1 MTVSTVVDHNDYTGN
16 GVTTSFPYTFR
27 IFKKSDLAVSVID
40 LSENITVLVL
50 DTDYTVTNAGG
61 YNGGNVV
68 LTAPLTTGW
77 QISIARELEP
87 TQETDLRN
95 QGKFFAEVHEDAFDK
110 LTMLIQQ
117 VASMFR
123 LALRKPSSIANWY
136 DALNNY
142 IRNVRD
148 PKAPQDAATK
158 NYVDGLS
165 NINLSRTLRTPDPI
179 ISLPGIEDRKNK
191 IVAMDNSGNPIMV
204 LPESGS
210 AADVLI
216 ELAKPS
222 GAGLSG
228 FDPLSSY
235 PPNTLGNYL
244 AQVPGADNT
253 GVNNSLDYFNAAI
266 QKLALVGGGILH
278 PEPGVYLISGGSV
291 LIPSYITLDLRG
303 CELNGEGTNTLIASG
318 AIVDGVLIDITP
330 EYGTGG
336 GDGNGTHFVSCG
348 IITGGRLNNA
358 AIGIRAHRFNY
369 GSTINNVTF
378 LPGLTNSYIS
388 SHSWGLEIHQNTI
401 WSPAIMK
408 DFVDWTEISGNSFE
422 GPGWSVR
429 DNYVALTVTTGGYG
443 GSYSA
448 RIVNNGFHNMATAIA
463 LSCEIDNLVIESNH
477 FERTIYHING
487 NSNLKYNLSIKNN
500 WMKANLDDAGISK
513 PPVIPMFFGALINSN
528 IGPNRFTAHEST
540 YGAYIVA
547 KTNDCYGNEY
557 IHGYAISSE
566 NDFSKIQMNEPNS
579 ILIYRGSNDALVSQ
593 PAYELLSGSGNYT
606 FEKYKSNYHDVSNS
620 IPFCNVSYSG
630 GDIYID
636 TWFSWNKQS
645 FCAFKFKIE
654 GSYSAVIAGT
664 FCYDSISVTINKSSG
679 SVASLPIAVSNYNG
693 VTRFSISQ
701 APNGGVI
708 TGWVK
713 EL

>member
-1 MTVSTVVDHNDYTGN
+1 MSTQPTNLPVPSESPRDLKFNAGKIDEFV
-16 GVTTSFPYTFR
+16 TSFAEWYVDRFGNNHYTIEGLKQLALQQIYNLGWNLAGTFQGGAVVSAAGDIIQDTTTGVWYR
-27 IFKKSDLAVSVID
+27 WDDLGSLPKTVPSGSTPASSGGTGEGKWQPVEITDVLRKDLA
-40 LSENITVLVL
+40 
-50 DTDYTVTNAGG
+50 
-61 YNGGNVV
+61 
-68 LTAPLTTGW
+68 
-77 QISIARELEP
+77 
-87 TQETDLRN
+87 
-95 QGKFFAEVHEDAFDK
+95 
-110 LTMLIQQ
+110 
-117 VASMFR
+117 
-123 LALRKPSSIANWY
+123 
-136 DALNNY
+136 
-142 IRNVRD
+142 
-148 PKAPQDAATK
+148 KA
-158 NYVDGLS
+158 
-165 NINLSRTLRTPDPI
+165 
-179 ISLPGIEDRKNK
+179 
-191 IVAMDNSGNPIMV
+191 
-204 LPESGS
+204 
-210 AADVLI
+210 
-216 ELAKPS
+216 S

-228 FDPLSSY
+228 FNPLSSY
-235 PPNTLGNYL
+235 PPNTLGDYL
-244 AQVPGADNT
+244 AQVPGSDNT
-253 GVNNSLDYFNAAI
+253 GVNNSLDSFNAAI
-266 QKLALVGGGILH
+266 QKLALAGGGIIH

-291 LIPSYITLDLRG
+291 LLPSYITLDLRG
-303 CELNGEGTNTLIASG
+303 CELKGDGSNTLIASG
-318 AIVDGVLIDITP
+318 AIVGGVLIDITP

-348 IITGGRLNNA
+348 IITGGKLDNA

-369 GSTINNVTF
+369 GSTISNVTF
-378 LPGLTNSYIS
+378 LPALTNSYIS
-388 SHSWGLEIHQNTI
+388 SHSWGLEVHQNTI
-401 WSPAIMK
+401 WSPAVMK

-429 DNYVALTVTTGGYG
+429 DNYVALTITTGGYG

-477 FERTIYHING
+477 FERTIYHVNG

-513 PPVIPMFFGALINSN
+513 PPVIPMVFGSLINSK
-528 IGPNRFTAHEST
+528 IGPNRFTTHQST

-606 FEKYKSNYHDVSNS
+606 LEKYKSNYHDVSNS

-636 TWFSWNKQS
+636 TWFSWSKQS
-645 FCAFKFKIE
+645 LCAFKFKID
-654 GSYSAVIAGT
+654 GTYSAIIAGT
-664 FCYDSISVTINKSSG
+664 FCYDSIATTINKSSG
-679 SVASLPIAVSNYNG
+679 TVASLPIAVSNYNG
-693 VTRFSISQ
+693 VTRLSISQ